1 MKREYTFFALL
12 LVSAL
17 LSLNCSPQFT
27 PSPQV
32 PTATRGQ
39 LTPYTLPPPS
49 QTPTLIPVVTST
61 QEALL
66 PTSTPFTY
74 KIQEGDTLYGIALRF
89 DTTVDKIIAA
99 NPDLSSNILS
109 PGNTLVI
116 PSGEEGSIPDLP
128 TATPIPLPLSDPVC
142 YPANEGGLWCFV
154 SVFNDQDI
162 LLENIS
168 AVINLYEKTGELAA
182 SRIALPPINI
192 LNKGDQI
199 PLSAYF
205 PPPTP
210 ETYRVFASLLTALP
224 SAVEAKPLPIEDQD
238 ITYREDRHLAMITG
252 KVNLENVDQTMFQE
266 IWVIG
271 IAFDGE
277 GEVAG
282 IRKWVSDKG
291 LSSPDLQSVSFQFN
305 VYSLGPPI
313 AEIKLITEHY

>member
-12 LVSAL
+12 LISAL
-17 LSLNCSPQFT
+17 LSLNCSLQFT
-27 PSPQV
+27 PSPHD

-39 LTPYTLPPPS
+39 LTPYTPPPPS
-49 QTPTLIPVVTST
+49 QTQTLIPIVTST

-89 DTTVDKIIAA
+89 DITVDEIIAA

-109 PGNTLVI
+109 IGDTLII
-116 PSGEEGSIPDLP
+116 PSGEEGLIPDLP

-154 SVFNDQDI
+154 TVFNDQDT

-192 LNKGDQI
+192 LGKGNQI

-210 ETYRVFASLLTALP
+210 ETYRVFASPMTALP
-224 SAVEAKPLPIEDQD
+224 STADEKPLPIEDQD
-238 ITYREDRHLAMITG
+238 ISYTEDRQMARITG
-252 KVNLENVDQTMFQE
+252 KVNLENVDQTTFQE

-271 IAFDGE
+271 IAFDEE

-282 IRKWVSDKG
+282 IRKWVSDQD
-291 LSSPDLQSVSFQFN
+291 LSSADLQSVSFQFN
-305 VYSLGPPI
+305 LYSLGPPI
-313 AEIKLITEHY
+313 ADIKLITEHY

>member
-12 LVSAL
+12 LVSAFL
-17 LSLNCSPQFT
+17 TLNCSPQLT
-27 PSPQV
+27 PSPRV

-39 LTPYTLPPPS
+39 LTPFTPPPPT
-49 QTPTLIPVVTST
+49 QTPTLIPILTST

-74 KIQEGDTLYGIALRF
+74 KIQKGDTLYGIALRF
-89 DTTVDKIIAA
+89 DTTVDEIMAA
-99 NPDLSSNILS
+99 NPELSSNILS
-109 PGNTLVI
+109 IGNTLVI
-116 PSGEEGSIPDLP
+116 PSGEEGLVPDLP

-142 YPANEGGLWCFV
+142 YPATEGGLWCFV
-154 SVFNDQDI
+154 TVFNEQDT

-168 AVINLYEKTGELAA
+168 AVINLYDKMGELAA
-182 SRIALPPINI
+182 SKIALPPINI
-192 LNKGDQI
+192 LNKGNQI

-224 SAVEAKPLPIEDQD
+224 SAVEAKPLPIEEQD
-238 ITYREDRHLAMITG
+238 ISYTEDRQLARITG
-252 KVNLENVDQTMFQE
+252 KVNLENVDQTAFQE

-271 IAFDGE
+271 IAFDEE

-282 IRKWVSDKG
+282 IRKWVSDQD
-291 LSSPDLQSVSFQFN
+291 LSSPNLQSVSFQFN
-305 VYSLGPPI
+305 LYSLGPPI
-313 AEIKLITEHY
+313 ADIKLITEHY